1 MLLTNT
7 PNYAIMTD
15 NDHLKFP
22 HGILLLR
29 ITSNLVTCNHLL
41 NHILGSRTH
50 NPLDIRHDLYS

>member
-1 MLLTNT
+1 MLLTNA

-15 NDHLKFP
+15 NDHSKFS

-29 ITSNLVTCNHLL
+29 IISNPITCNQLL
-41 NHILGSRTH
+41 NDILGSMTH